1 MKRKPVEV
9 TWEQLVAAIEG
20 QRPEMLRVACV
31 GGRSDIASAQ
41 LVLEALCR
49 RAFDAGEQNVVANTD
64 GVCSVAGSMERGSGG
79 AWCAYRSEGGNRVF
93 VGPTACA
100 AAHAC
105 AVGIKFGDGILS
117 PETPLGASPSSEA
130 RGSHSKGTE
139 DTTR

>member
-1 MKRKPVEV
+1 VKRKPVEV

-93 VGPTACA
+93 VGPAACA

-105 AVGIKFGDGILS
+105 AVGIDFGDGILS
-117 PETPLGASPSSEA
+117 PGAPPGASPMPNK
-130 RGSHSKGTE
+130 KGG
-139 DTTR
+139 RP